1 MVKKKLLFSLSFLLL
16 GLLSA
21 CNNNN
26 DSSSI
31 TSSSSSEVSED
42 ISSSE
47 TETSSSSSNSNE
59 TSSSEAHEHSFNNY
73 KMVKEPT
80 LTSKGEA
87 VGTCECGETTT
98 IEIPILTD
106 TSTWS
111 IKEDV
116 KATCENNGHTTYTST
131 YGDVTVTTNKLGH
144 NFGNWTITSNPTLNA
159 IGKAKRVCKNDETHS
174 EEVDVPALSNTSTW
188 SIKEDVK
195 PTEEHDGHTTY
206 TSIYGDVTVVV
217 SALQHT
223 HDFGNWSI
231 SLEPTLTS
239 KGKIKRVCSLN
250 NAHFEEEEIA
260 SLSDTSVWSVKNEVK
275 PTCEN
280 DGSTTYTSTYGD
292 VTITTNKLGHNF
304 GAWTFVNEPTTSTN
318 GKAKRVC
325 KNDANHSEEV
335 EVPALSNTSTWSIKE
350 DVKPTCENNGHT
362 TYTSTYGDVTITTN
376 KLGHNFGAWTFVN
389 EPTTSTNGKAKRVC
403 KNDANHSEEVE
414 VPALSNTSTW
424 SIKEDVKP
432 TCENDG
438 HTTYT
443 STYGD
448 VVITVNKLGHKYPTW
463 WTITK
468 EPTLTD
474 EGTAQKICGNDASHV
489 LMVDVPVLTDSV
501 WKKTV
506 KKQAT
511 CKQEGEAEYV
521 SEFGIV
527 RITFEKLE
535 HVYSDYKVK
544 DVTFGETATIYKE
557 CESGHEIIEELKVA
571 APKQFSV
578 AITDKTNPDILSITL
593 SGNYPMI
600 YDAQNGTWTS
610 SNAGVGNSTSG
621 ITIAVKFDGT
631 FEFDVVVSSEPN
643 FDKFNYYGGAPLS
656 GEVTQHIIASGVN
669 GNSNSVS
676 FSYSKDSTGD
686 KGEDKVVISNFIFK
700 TEGVPTGYNI
710 DYKVIQFE
718 TNGGNSL
725 KPIVACKNNPVDNM
739 DDCVTTKEGY
749 EFAGWYYDSTFKT
762 PFYAHEGVSE
772 STTLYA
778 KWNKLH
784 DVKLVYNN
792 GTNAETIKVADGKE
806 LEVDNPIKDDYL
818 FEGWYTNSSFTPTSK
833 YNATPITTNVTFYA
847 NYVKAPYFI
856 GNYKGINERSIGYKL
871 GIKDTN
877 TIKSDAEYR
886 RTLSINNDYSIIT
899 GNEDLTTWDLS
910 SYDETTNILVS
921 SNNTHYY
928 YYKTKDGD
936 IFIVCDYSSGK
947 ETICDDDFNVYV
959 MADSA
964 EFVSVRWTANGT
976 TTYLYRVIEAQVNN
990 HTTNIFID
998 GVNNKAY
1005 FDVNILN
1012 KQNTAIT
1019 VNDVYNTDYI
1029 DFINITDANGVTI
1042 NKFANKNGDFTALD
1056 GFEGEYTNETI
1067 GSFSINGIGTITVGG
1082 NDFEYVLENNL
1093 IYATIN
1099 GKLTVLKT
1107 NKSNNTATIEQD
1119 DYKTTLTGESG
1130 TLVLDGFGN
1139 ASLNSKSGVYTVS
1152 GKNVAVTIDRITTV
1166 YIANFEDKTFF
1177 TKSIFS
1183 GHSFKGT
1190 YYSKWYEDDENYNP
1204 IQDLVINFDDVPT
1217 ISGVMYAGYNKDNYF
1232 YFTGSWDE
1240 ANKELTL
1247 TFTNCITSN
1256 AIGKNL
1262 VFKVE
1267 GNTLTAISGWTANAY
1282 EFTTKCS
1289 LTSTTFSL

>member
-21 CNNNN
+21 CKIHIDIE
-26 DSSSI
+26 DSSTS
-31 TSSSSSEVSED
+31 TSSSED
-42 ISSSE
+42 VSSSE
-47 TETSSSSSNSNE
+47 TNTSSSSSNSNE

-80 LTSKGEA
+80 LTDKGEA

-98 IEIPILTD
+98 IEIPFLTD

-116 KATCENNGHTTYTST
+116 KATCENDGSTTYTST

-159 IGKAKRVCKNDETHS
+159 IGKAKRVCKNDAAHS

-223 HDFGNWSI
+223 HNFGNWSI

-260 SLSDTSVWSVKNEVK
+260 SLSDTSVWSIKEEVK

-325 KNDANHSEEV
+325 KNDATHSEEV

-350 DVKPTCENNGHT
+350 EVKPTCENNGHT
-362 TYTSTYGDVTITTN
+362 TYTSTYGDV
-376 KLGHNFGAWTFVN
+376 
-389 EPTTSTNGKAKRVC
+389 
-403 KNDANHSEEVE
+403 
-414 VPALSNTSTW
+414 
-424 SIKEDVKP
+424 
-432 TCENDG
+432 
-438 HTTYT
+438 
-443 STYGD
+443 
-448 VVITVNKLGHKYPTW
+448 VIIVNKLGHKYPTW

-474 EGTAQKICGNDASHV
+474 EGTAQKICGNDASHE
-489 LMVDVPVLTDSV
+489 LIVDVPVLTDSV
-501 WKKTV
+501 WTKTV

-527 RITFEKLE
+527 RITLEKLE

-631 FEFDVVVSSEPN
+631 FEFDVVVSSEPTY
-643 FDKFNYYGGAPLS
+643 DKFNYYGGAPLS
-656 GEVTQHIIASGVN
+656 GEVTQHIIASVQ

-676 FSYSKDSTGD
+676 FSYSKDNTGN

-739 DDCVTTKEGY
+739 DDCVTTKEGC

-886 RTLSINNDYSIIT
+886 RTLSINNDYTIIT

-1012 KQNTAIT
+1012 KENTAIT

-1042 NKFANKNGDFTALD
+1042 NKFANKNGDFTKLD

-1067 GSFSINGIGTITVGG
+1067 GSFSINGIGTITVKD
-1082 NDFEYVLENNL
+1082 NDFEYVIENNL
-1093 IYATIN
+1093 IYATID

-1119 DYKTTLTGESG
+1119 GYKATLTGESG

-1139 ASLNSKSGVYTVS
+1139 ASLNGKTGVYTVS

-1166 YIANFEDKTFF
+1166 YTANFEDKTFF

-1190 YYSKWYEDDENYNP
+1190 YYSKWYEGDEYYSPN
-1204 IQDLVINFDDVPT
+1204 QDLVINFDDVPT
-1217 ISGVMYAGYNKDNYF
+1217 ISGVMYAGYGKNYYF
-1232 YFTGSWDE
+1232 YFTGSWNADS
-1240 ANKELTL
+1240 KELTL
-1247 TFTNCITSN
+1247 TFTKCITSD
-1256 AIGKNL
+1256 AVGKNL

-1267 GNTLTAISGWTANAY
+1267 GNTLTAISGWTANTY

>member
-21 CNNNN
+21 CKIHIDIE
-26 DSSSI
+26 DSSTTS
-31 TSSSSSEVSED
+31 TSSSEDVSSSEVN
-42 ISSSE
+42 
-47 TETSSSSSNSNE
+47 TSSSSSNSNE

-80 LTSKGEA
+80 LTNKGEA
-87 VGTCECGETTT
+87 VGTCECGETNT

-116 KATCENNGHTTYTST
+116 KATCEEDGHTTYTST

-325 KNDANHSEEV
+325 KNDATHSEEV

-376 KLGHNFGAWTFVN
+376 KLGH
-389 EPTTSTNGKAKRVC
+389 
-403 KNDANHSEEVE
+403 
-414 VPALSNTSTW
+414 
-424 SIKEDVKP
+424 
-432 TCENDG
+432 
-438 HTTYT
+438 
-443 STYGD
+443 
-448 VVITVNKLGHKYPTW
+448 KYPTW

-489 LMVDVPVLTDSV
+489 LIVDVPALTDSV
-501 WKKTV
+501 WTKTV

-527 RITFEKLE
+527 RITLEKLE

-557 CESGHEIIEELKVA
+557 CESGHEIVEELKVA

-631 FEFDVVVSSEPN
+631 FEFDVVVSSEPTY
-643 FDKFNYYGGAPLS
+643 DKFNYYGGAPLS
-656 GEVTQHIIASGVN
+656 GEVTQHIIASGVK

-676 FSYSKDSTGD
+676 FSYSKDNTGD
-686 KGEDKVVISNFIFK
+686 KGADKVVISNFIFK
-700 TEGVPTGYNI
+700 TEGVPTGYNV

-877 TIKSDAEYR
+877 SIKSDAEYR

-910 SYDETTNILVS
+910 SYDEATNILVS

-947 ETICDDDFNVYV
+947 EIICDDDFNVYV

-964 EFVSVRWTANGT
+964 EFVSVRWTENGT
-976 TTYLYRVIEAQVNN
+976 NTYLYRVIEAQVNN

-1019 VNDVYNTDYI
+1019 VNDVYTTDYI
-1029 DFINITDANGVTI
+1029 DFINITDTNGVTI
-1042 NKFANKNGDFTALD
+1042 NKFANKNGDFTKLD

-1067 GSFSINGIGTITVGG
+1067 GSFSINGIGTITVKGS
-1082 NDFEYVLENNL
+1082 DFEYVIENNL

-1099 GKLTVLKT
+1099 GKLTVLKINKAT
-1107 NKSNNTATIEQD
+1107 NEVTITED
-1119 DYKTTLTGESG
+1119 GYKTTLTGESG

-1139 ASLNSKSGVYTVS
+1139 ASLNGKTGVYTVS

-1166 YIANFEDKTFF
+1166 YTANFEDKTFF

-1190 YYSKWYEDDENYNP
+1190 YYSKWYEGDEDYSP

-1217 ISGVMYAGYNKDNYF
+1217 ISGVMYAGYGKNYYF
-1232 YFTGSWDE
+1232 YFTGSWNADS
-1240 ANKELTL
+1240 KELTL
-1247 TFTNCITSN
+1247 TFTKCITSD
-1256 AIGKNL
+1256 AVGKNL

-1267 GNTLTAISGWTANAY
+1267 GNTLTAISGWSANTY